1 MILEH
6 KGKTPNIHP
15 TAYVAPNATLCG
27 DVTVKAHARILFGA
41 VLTGEG
47 GSVEVGEHSIV
58 MENAILRANKRQPV
72 RVADHVLIGPQ
83 AYLTGCTVEEDVFL
97 ATGVRIFNG
106 AVVKARAEVRI
117 NAVVHLKTVI
127 PEETTVP
134 IGWVAVGDPAR
145 IFPPNDHDA
154 IWEVQEPLDFPK
166 FVFRLERDA
175 NGGNLAPLLTERYGR
190 ALESHKDDRVV
201 SDDRK

>member
-6 KGKTPNIHP
+6 QGKAPTVHS

-27 DVTVKAHARILFGA
+27 DVTVQAHARILFGA

-72 RVADHVLIGPQ
+72 HVADHVLIGPQ

-166 FVFRLERDA
+166 FVFGLERDA
-175 NGGNLAPLLTERYGR
+175 NGGNLAPLLTECYGR